1 MDNMPRNWIKDL
13 PSSLAYLHNI
23 DTIFLTV
30 RDLGLFDQTI
40 CEQNWRLLLWN
51 LIDRSEDFIIQTS
64 IVIWKFESHEFVLGS
79 TASSM
84 TGFIVI
90 KVA

>member
-1 MDNMPRNWIKDL
+1 
-13 PSSLAYLHNI
+13 
-23 DTIFLTV
+23 
-30 RDLGLFDQTI
+30 
-40 CEQNWRLLLWN
+40 

-64 IVIWKFESHEFVLGS
+64 VVIWKFEAHELVLGS

-90 KVA
+90 KVNNDNKTSFKGIKKKLKKKPLEC